1 VITCAADSEIRHID
15 TTDPKKPVIRTFTEH
30 KGMVKKLEI
39 DPNSAHVFLSCSQDG
54 TARFYDL
61 RQKNNS
67 SDSQIIVDLRTGR
80 SRLYH
85 TNHTVDINSIS
96 LNMAD
101 SNYFT
106 IGGGDSFLRLY
117 DRRTCKCVKRF
128 APSSM
133 LEEPGEEGHITGV
146 RFNKSGTA
154 VLASYSDDDI
164 YLFPIDFVNQSQ
176 ISHLV
181 ECKYNISYQNWEIC
195 GFLASCRGREY

>member
-15 TTDPKKPVIRTFTEH
+15 ITDPKKPMIHTFTEH
-30 KGMVKKLEI
+30 QGMVKKMEI

-67 SDSQIIVDLRTGR
+67 SDSQIIADLRTGR

-101 SNYFT
+101 SNYFA

-117 DRRTCKCVKRF
+117 DRPCWRNQVRRDTSLV
-128 APSSM
+128 SDLTN
-133 LEEPGEEGHITGV
+133 LELLSLLVTVTMI
-146 RFNKSGTA
+146 F
-154 VLASYSDDDI
+154 I
-164 YLFPIDFVNQSQ
+164 YFQS
-176 ISHLV
+176 IP
-181 ECKYNISYQNWEIC
+181 
-195 GFLASCRGREY
+195 